1 VAAMTTNGAVRDET
15 TRVQGLG
22 EAIEHAAAGSGK
34 GILKRMIAKSWMEVR
49 TDYKVI
55 MLTFEL
61 FWIAVF
67 LLDRIGH
74 ATTGGVPQFVYVN
87 F

>member
-1 VAAMTTNGAVRDET
+1 MTKGTMPGDPTQLQVLSHVNGHAPVRIGQRILNRIT
-15 TRVQGLG
+15 T
-22 EAIEHAAAGSGK
+22 
-34 GILKRMIAKSWMEVR
+34 KSWMALR
-49 TDYKVI
+49 TDYKLI

-61 FWIAVF
+61 FWIVVF

>member
-1 VAAMTTNGAVRDET
+1 MTKGAMPDERT
-15 TRVQGLG
+15 PVQGLSNVIG
-22 EAIEHAAAGSGK
+22 HAPAGNGQ
-34 GILKRMIAKSWMEVR
+34 GILHHVITKSWMTVR
-49 TDYKVI
+49 TDYKLI

-61 FWIAVF
+61 FWIVVF

>member
-1 VAAMTTNGAVRDET
+1 MTKGAMPDERTQAHDLSNLIGHAPAA
-15 TRVQGLG
+15 TR
-22 EAIEHAAAGSGK
+22 K
-34 GILKRMIAKSWMEVR
+34 GILHDMITKSWMTVR
-49 TDYKVI
+49 TDYKLI

-61 FWIAVF
+61 FWIVVF

>member
-1 VAAMTTNGAVRDET
+1 MSKGAMRDERT
-15 TRVQGLG
+15 QVQGLSNVIG
-22 EAIEHAAAGSGK
+22 HAPAGTRK
-34 GILKRMIAKSWMEVR
+34 GILHHMITKSWMTVR
-49 TDYKVI
+49 TDYKLI

-61 FWIAVF
+61 FWIVVF